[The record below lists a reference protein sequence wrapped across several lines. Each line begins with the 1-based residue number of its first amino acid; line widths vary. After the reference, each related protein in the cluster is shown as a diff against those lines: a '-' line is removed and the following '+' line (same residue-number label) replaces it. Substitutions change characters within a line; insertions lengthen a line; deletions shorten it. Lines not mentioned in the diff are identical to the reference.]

1 MSKKTDKPFDGV
13 KLHHFSTKYLFKR
26 SFRYFLPHMWKVV
39 VAAACASVV
48 SASNGGV
55 AYLVKPAIDEIFV
68 SKDKVALALI
78 PLAFIGVMLGK
89 GIARFLQCYL
99 MNTTSLRVT
108 ETVRNDTF
116 SKILRLPMD
125 YFDKSRVGVI
135 MSRAL
140 SDVAGVS
147 NIGPTS
153 VMLAREVLTIFVLLG
168 YVFYLDPVLAVCGV
182 VVLPLAMYP
191 FVYFGRKLRRIGRES
206 QVQAAALNNH
216 VQENISGIRVVKA
229 FAKEESSFRRFAGE
243 SSRVVRIALRGVL
256 ASELSS
262 RFMELVGALGAGLV
276 IWYGGK
282 QVIEGHSTAGTFF
295 SFMTSMIMLYDPVKK
310 INDSWLDLQKA
321 FASAERVFDLLD
333 SPEINVEQG
342 GAESLDRGFRSLEI
356 ERLRFTYPTGARPAL
371 DGIDLAVRAGERVAL
386 VGPSGAGKTTLANLL
401 PRFYDPQ
408 EGAIR
413 INGRPLSDYTLDSLR
428 LSMGVVSQDTFLFN
442 MTIAEN
448 IGYVEG
454 DHTREEIEAAAK
466 AAYAHDFILGLA
478 EGYETMVG
486 ERGVKLSGG
495 QKQRITIARAIL
507 KNPPLLILDE
517 ATSALDTESER
528 IVQMALDNLMKDRT
542 SIVIAH
548 RLSTVLSADKIVVM
562 DQGKVVAHG
571 RHAELLES
579 CPLYR
584 RLYEMQFESGAE
596 ALEEPR

>member
-1 MSKKTDKPFDGV
+1 
-13 KLHHFSTKYLFKR
+13 
-26 SFRYFLPHMWKVV
+26 
-39 VAAACASVV
+39 AV

-55 AYLVKPAIDEIFV
+55 AYLVKPAIDKIFV
-68 SKDKVALALI
+68 SKDTTALAMV
-78 PLAFIGVMLGK
+78 PLAFIGVMLAK
-89 GIARFLQCYL
+89 GVARFLQCYL

-108 ETVRNDTF
+108 QTLRNDTF

-140 SDVAGVS
+140 GDVGGVS
-147 NIGPTS
+147 SIGPTAI
-153 VMLAREVLTIFVLLG
+153 MLGREILTVFVLLG
-168 YVFYLDPVLAVCGV
+168 YVFYLDAFLAVCGV

-191 FVYFGRKLRRIGRES
+191 FLHFGKKLRRIGRET

-229 FAKEESSFRRFAGE
+229 FAKEQPSFDRFAAE
-243 SSRVVRIALRGVL
+243 SDRVVRIGLRGVL

-282 QVIEGHSTAGTFF
+282 EVIAGHSTPGTFF
-295 SFMTSMIMLYDPVKK
+295 SFITSMIMLYDPVKS
-310 INDSWLDLQKA
+310 INDNWLNLQKS
-321 FASAERVFDLLD
+321 FASTERVFDLLD
-333 SPEINVEQG
+333 SPSITVEQG
-342 GAESLDRGFRSLEI
+342 GDTALDEPFRSLDVEGV
-356 ERLRFTYPTGARPAL
+356 RFTYPTGARPAL
-371 DGIDLAVRAGERVAL
+371 DGVDLTVRAGERVAL
-386 VGPSGAGKTTLANLL
+386 VGPSGGGKTTLANLL

-408 EGAIR
+408 EGVIR
-413 INGRPLSDYTLDSLR
+413 LNGRPLKDYTLQSLR
-428 LSMGVVSQDTFLFN
+428 LSMGVVSQDAFLFN

-454 DHTREEIEAAAK
+454 EHTREAIEAAAK
-466 AAYAHDFILGLA
+466 AAYAHDFILGLS
-478 EGYETMVG
+478 EGYETVVG

-528 IVQMALDNLMKDRT
+528 IVQMALDNLMADRT
-542 SIVIAH
+542 TVVIAH
-548 RLSTVLSADKIVVM
+548 RLSTVLSADMILVV
-562 DQGKVVAHG
+562 DQGHIVGRG
-571 RHAELLES
+571 RHEELLTT
-579 CPLYR
+579 CPLYK
-584 RLYEMQFESGAE
+584 RLYEMQFQSDSWNGAQGAIE
-596 ALEEPR
+596 A